1 MYVSQCLSVNAVN
14 PVVLF
19 SGQSHE
25 KSLKSS
31 KSEHSDSLV
40 QSASEHGMK
49 VSQFLFVCVV
59 NMVELLI
66 AHVQLYRVVFSK
78 CQIQKRSF

>member
-14 PVVLF
+14 SVVLF

-31 KSEHSDSLV
+31 KLEHSDSLV

-49 VSQFLFVCVV
+49 VSQFSPV
-59 NMVELLI
+59 
-66 AHVQLYRVVFSK
+66 
-78 CQIQKRSF
+78 